1 MSWTYP
7 GGWIPEGA
15 LHGAPAERAAVAA
28 LVHVAADLVKRGGKL
43 LDLGRAIANARTDL
57 DAVLL
62 SYRVERAL
70 VRRALKLSPT
80 ATLDEVLAALQSP
93 ADGR

>member
-7 GGWIPEGA
+7 GGWIPEEA
-15 LHGAPAERAAVAA
+15 LHGAPAERAATAA
-28 LVHVAADLVKRGGKL
+28 LVHVAADLVRRGGKL

-70 VRRALKLSPT
+70 IRRALKLSPT